1 MLKLLEENTIAST
14 PFSYLPFQTIVTE
27 PIVAHHCK
35 LLPSLATQLLGSH
48 IGNNVAS
55 SAIKSCKFT
64 DPKEEFL
71 VDLDASI
78 QENKLTLG
86 SLDQIKQTILD
97 NSNII
102 SDSLC
107 SSLSQFTLESTFQ
120 YPEFVHW
127 VVQNYVPSTK

>member
-1 MLKLLEENTIAST
+1 M
-14 PFSYLPFQTIVTE
+14 
-27 PIVAHHCK
+27 
-35 LLPSLATQLLGSH
+35 
-48 IGNNVAS
+48 AS
-55 SAIKSCKFT
+55 SGIKTYKLV

-71 VDLDASI
+71 VDLDVAI

-86 SLDQIKQTILD
+86 TLDQIKKTILD

-107 SSLSQFTLESTFQ
+107 SFLSQYTFEPTFP

-127 VVQNYVPSTK
+127 VF